1 MPAIEI
7 RPLSPEWLAG
17 LREFNTRL
25 AATGMQL
32 PEDPEAEVLPGSHLY
47 LAIEGHDVRGG
58 YILRPQTFS
67 FGGELRRV
75 AHLRLPLSEG
85 VVNRSYARV
94 GPLLVR
100 SAEKV
105 EPLLYALG
113 MGGFDRPLPRMLQ
126 AIGWIV
132 TPVPFYFRVMHAA
145 RFLRAIRAIRKTRL
159 RAFLMDVAAWT
170 GAGWLLIRSRQR
182 RREQPAPKGI
192 QAKEAEDFGVWADE
206 VWAAAQPEYAMA
218 AVRDA
223 RTLQQLYPARDPRF
237 LLLRV
242 NSCGWVLLLDTP
254 MQGDQYFGDL
264 RVGTIVDCMAPPES
278 EGPEKVIHAARRFF
292 EKRGVDLIVTNQSHA
307 AWRDALRAA
316 GFLQGPSNFLFG
328 VSKEL
333 ATLGV
338 PTEEM
343 HINRGDG
350 DGPVHL

>member
-7 RPLSPEWLAG
+7 RPFSPEWLPAM
-17 LREFNTRL
+17 RQFNGRL
-25 AATGMQL
+25 EATGMQL
-32 PEDPEAEVLPGSHLY
+32 PEDPEAEMLPGSRMY
-47 LAIEGHDVRGG
+47 LAVEGHDVRGG
-58 YILRPQTFS
+58 YILRAQTFS

-85 VVNRSYARV
+85 AVNRSYARL

-100 SAEKV
+100 SAEKA

-113 MGGFDRPLPRMLQ
+113 MGGLDRPLPRILQ
-126 AIGWIV
+126 AMGWSV
-132 TPVPFYFRVMHAA
+132 TPVPFYFRVVHAA
-145 RFLRAIRAIRKTRL
+145 RFLRAISAVRKTRL

-182 RREQPAPKGI
+182 RRERPAPRGI
-192 QAKEAEDFGVWADE
+192 HAKEEEGFGPWADE
-206 VWAAAQPEYAMA
+206 VWKAAQPEYAMT

-223 RTLQQLYPARDPRF
+223 RTLEELYPTRELRF
-237 LLLRV
+237 LRLRV
-242 NSCGWVLLLDTP
+242 NSSGWALLLDTP

-264 RVGTIVDCMAPPES
+264 RVGTIVDCMASPES
-278 EGPEKVIHAARRFF
+278 DGPERVIHAARRHL

-316 GFLQGPSNFLFG
+316 GFLQGPSNFLCG

-333 ATLGV
+333 AAQGMPL
-338 PTEEM
+338 EEM

>member
-7 RPLSPEWLAG
+7 RPFSPEWLAA
-17 LREFNTRL
+17 LREFNGRL
-25 AATGMQL
+25 EATGMQL
-32 PEDPEAEVLPGSHLY
+32 PEDPEAEMLPGSRMY
-47 LAIEGHDVRGG
+47 LAVEGHDVRGG

-75 AHLRLPLSEG
+75 THLRLPLSEG
-85 VVNRSYARV
+85 AVNRSYARV

-100 SAEKV
+100 SAEKA

-113 MGGFDRPLPRMLQ
+113 MGGLDRPLPRMLQ
-126 AIGWIV
+126 AMGWSV
-132 TPVPFYFRVMHAA
+132 TPVPFYFRVVHAA
-145 RFLRAIRAIRKTRL
+145 RFLRAIHAVRKTRL
-159 RAFLMDVAAWT
+159 RAFLMDIAAWT

-192 QAKEAEDFGVWADE
+192 HAKEAEDFGPWADE
-206 VWAAAQPEYAMA
+206 IWTISQPDYAMA
-218 AVRDA
+218 SVRDA
-223 RTLQQLYPARDPRF
+223 RTLQDLYPERESRF
-237 LLLRV
+237 VRLRV
-242 NSCGWVLLLDTP
+242 NSCGWTLLLDTP

-278 EGPEKVIHAARRFF
+278 DGPERVIHAARRYL

-328 VSKEL
+328 ASKAL
-333 ATLGV
+333 AALGV
-338 PTEEM
+338 SLEEM
-343 HINRGDG
+343 HVNRGDG

>member
-7 RPLSPEWLAG
+7 RPFSPEWLAA
-17 LREFNTRL
+17 LREFNGRL
-25 AATGMQL
+25 EATGMQL
-32 PEDPEAEVLPGSHLY
+32 PEDPEVEMLPGSRMY
-47 LAIEGHDVRGG
+47 LAVEGHDVRGG

-75 AHLRLPLSEG
+75 THLRLPLSEG
-85 VVNRSYARV
+85 AVHRSYARV

-100 SAEKV
+100 SAEKA

-113 MGGFDRPLPRMLQ
+113 MGGLDRPLPRMLQ
-126 AIGWIV
+126 AMGWSIN
-132 TPVPFYFRVMHAA
+132 PVPFYFRVVHAA
-145 RFLRAIRAIRKTRL
+145 RFLRAIRAVRKTRL

-182 RREQPAPKGI
+182 RRAQPAPKGI
-192 QAKEAEDFGVWADE
+192 HAKEVEDFGPWADE
-206 VWAAAQPEYAMA
+206 VWTAAQPEYAIA
-218 AVRDA
+218 AARDA
-223 RTLQQLYPARDPRF
+223 HTLQQLYPMRDARF
-237 LLLRV
+237 LRLQV
-242 NSCGWVLLLDTP
+242 NSSGWALLLDTP
-254 MQGDQYFGDL
+254 MQSDQYFGDL
-264 RVGTIVDCMAPPES
+264 HVGTIVDCMASPES
-278 EGPEKVIHAARRFF
+278 DGPERVIHAARRYL

-328 VSKEL
+328 ASKAL
-333 ATLGV
+333 AALGV
-338 PTEEM
+338 PAEEM